1 MITPLDGKVAIVTG
15 AGSRIGFGRS
25 MTLALVQAGAR
36 VVMMD
41 IDAESLE
48 RTANEVE
55 EAAGRGRVAKVVG
68 DVSNA
73 EDAERAVHMAIGEL
87 GGVHILVNNA
97 GTNPRNAGFGSDDAN
112 GFWKVAPEA
121 WFRVSAVNYLGP
133 VMMARAVVPHLLEQ
147 RWGRIIGVTT
157 SLDTMYSR
165 ANPAYG
171 SSKAGHEAFM
181 AAIAQQLEGTG
192 VTVNVLV
199 PGGPANTN
207 LLPQD
212 TPFDRAALI
221 QPDVMQRPVVWLA
234 SEASAAVHG
243 QRLIAYHWDESLEV
257 ESRLARA
264 AAPLAWQQLGRQ
276 AIYPGRQ

>member
-1 MITPLDGKVAIVTG
+1 
-15 AGSRIGFGRS
+15 

-68 DVSNA
+68 DVSSA

-121 WFRVSAVNYLGP
+121 WFRVAAVNYLGP

-165 ANPAYG
+165 TNPAYG